1 MKTNRVKCY
10 PLKATLVAFVMFFLL
25 PAAASAA
32 KPKAIVLFYAD
43 DLGYGDTSVY
53 GQGKVPT
60 PNLERLAREGCRF
73 TDAHSATPICTPSR
87 FSLLTGCYA
96 FRRPGTRILDG
107 DAKLI
112 LPVEGSGE
120 ENVTLPVLMK
130 RAGYRTAA
138 IGKWHLGL
146 GAGDGPIDWNGVI
159 RPSPREVGFER
170 SFVMAATADRVPCVF
185 IEDGRVAGLDP
196 ADPIEV
202 SYDKCARKW
211 ADEVTAHTNPE
222 LLKAWGRPSDL
233 QHDKTIIDGISRI
246 GHMRGGKA
254 ATWKDQDLAERIT
267 AEAEKFIRESA
278 GKPIFLYFATND
290 IHVPR
295 DPARRFR
302 GKSGLG
308 IRGDATVQM
317 DDSLGRVRKAL
328 AEAGYDDTLFI
339 FTSDNGP
346 KVSDGY
352 EDGAREAWANENPAA
367 PYTGGKYTVREGGTR
382 IPMIVAWPGRVK
394 PGTTNGALVS
404 QTDFARSLAK
414 IADVEVPAGACRDSR
429 ELSRVILGESET
441 GRESLVEQPAWGPWG
456 YRKGNWKLIDSKE
469 PQLYNL
475 AEDPAEQNNL
485 AKRRP
490 KKLAELRRELRALTA
505 PPRHQES
512 KIK

>member
-1 MKTNRVKCY
+1 MKNLLLIVALLMAE
-10 PLKATLVAFVMFFLL
+10 PLL
-25 PAAASAA
+25 AA

-53 GQGKVPT
+53 GQAKVPT
-60 PNLERLAREGCRF
+60 PNLEQLAKEGCRF
-73 TDAHSATPICTPSR
+73 ADAHSATPICTPSR
-87 FSLLTGCYA
+87 FSLLTGRYA

-146 GAGDGPIDWNGVI
+146 GEGESPIDWNRPI
-159 RPSPREVGFER
+159 APSPKEVGFDR

-185 IEDGRVAGLDP
+185 VEDGVVAGLDP
-196 ADPIEV
+196 DDPIEIC
-202 SYDKCARKW
+202 YDNVEQKWLGELTAR
-211 ADEVTAHTNPE
+211 TNPE
-222 LLKAWGRPSDL
+222 LLKAWGRPSDF

-254 ATWKDQDLAERIT
+254 ASWRDQDLADRIT
-267 AEAEKFIRESA
+267 SEAEKFIRESA

-295 DPARRFR
+295 DPAPRFR

-317 DDSLGRVRKAL
+317 DDSLGRIRKAL
-328 AEAGYDDTLFI
+328 AESGYDDTLFI

-346 KVSDGY
+346 KVADGY
-352 EDGAREAWANENPAA
+352 EDGAREAWADENPAA
-367 PYTGGKYTVREGGTR
+367 PFRGGKYTVYEGGTR
-382 IPMIVAWPGRVK
+382 IPMIVVWPGHVK
-394 PGTTNGALVS
+394 PGTENHALLS
-404 QTDFARSLAK
+404 QTDFPRSLAK
-414 IADVEVPAGACRDSR
+414 IACVEVPEGACGDSQ
-429 ELSRVILGESET
+429 ELSYVLLGESEE
-441 GRESLVEQPAWGPWG
+441 GRESLVEQPAWGAWG
-456 YRKGNWKLIDSKE
+456 YRKGPWKLIDSQE
-469 PQLYNL
+469 PQLYFL
-475 AEDPAEQNNL
+475 DDDPGERNNL
-485 AKRRP
+485 ASKNP
-490 KKLAELRRELRALTA
+490 AKLEELSRELRSIIS
-505 PPRHQES
+505 R
-512 KIK
+512 

>member
-1 MKTNRVKCY
+1 MKHTI
-10 PLKATLVAFVMFFLL
+10 LILALL
-25 PAAASAA
+25 FAVPSYGE
-32 KPKAIVLFYAD
+32 KPKAVVLFYAD

-53 GQGKVPT
+53 GQAKVPT
-60 PNLERLAREGCRF
+60 PNLERLARDGCRF
-73 TDAHSATPICTPSR
+73 CDAHSATPICTPSR
-87 FSLLTGCYA
+87 FSLLTGRYA

-146 GAGDGPIDWNGVI
+146 GEGDAPIDWNKPI
-159 RPSPREVGFER
+159 APSPREVGFDK

-185 IEDGRVAGLDP
+185 VEDGRVAGLDEC
-196 ADPIEV
+196 DPIEV
-202 SYDKCARKW
+202 SYDGVERKW
-211 ADEVTAHTNPE
+211 PDEITSHTNPE
-222 LLKAWGRPSDL
+222 LLKAWGRPSDR

-254 ATWKDQDLAERIT
+254 ALWRDQELADRIT
-267 AEAEKFIRESA
+267 AEAEKFIRESS

-295 DPARRFR
+295 DPSPRFR
-302 GKSGLG
+302 GRSALG

-317 DDSLGRVRKAL
+317 DDTLGRIRQAL
-328 AEAGYDDTLFI
+328 TDNGYDDALFI

-352 EDGAREAWANENPAA
+352 EDGARDAWASDNPAA
-367 PYTGGKYTVREGGTR
+367 PFRGGKYTVYEGGTR
-382 IPMIVAWPGRVK
+382 IPMIVAWPGHVK
-394 PGTTNGALVS
+394 PGTTNNALIS

-414 IADVEVPAGACRDSR
+414 IVGVDVPDGACGDSE
-429 ELSRVILGESET
+429 ELSYVMLGECEN
-441 GRESLVEQPAWGPWG
+441 GRENLVEQPAWGAWA
-456 YRKGNWKLIDSKE
+456 YRKGAWKFIDSAQ
-469 PQLYNL
+469 PQLYFL
-475 AEDPAEQNNL
+475 DDDPGETNNL
-485 AKRRP
+485 AAENPSKVEELR
-490 KKLAELRRELRALTA
+490 AELRNATA
-505 PPRHQES
+505 GA
-512 KIK
+512 KL

>member
-1 MKTNRVKCY
+1 MRLLSQRLLLILLLCLAA
-10 PLKATLVAFVMFFLL
+10 PAF
-25 PAAASAA
+25 AA

-43 DLGYGDTSVY
+43 DLGYGDTSAY
-53 GQGKVPT
+53 GQAKVPT
-60 PNLERLAREGCRF
+60 PNLERLASEGCRF
-73 TDAHSATPICTPSR
+73 CDAHSATPICTPSR
-87 FSLLTGCYA
+87 FSLLTGRYA

-146 GAGDGPIDWNGVI
+146 GKGDAPIDWNGTI
-159 RPSPREVGFER
+159 KPSPREVGFDK

-185 IEDGRVAGLDP
+185 VEDGAVVGLDP
-196 ADPIEV
+196 NDPIEV
-202 SYDKCARKW
+202 SYDNAERKW
-211 ADEVTAHTNPE
+211 PDELTAHSNPE
-222 LLKAWGRPSDL
+222 LLKEWGRPSDR

-246 GHMRGGKA
+246 GHMRGGKSA
-254 ATWKDQDLAERIT
+254 IWKDQDIADRIT
-267 AEAEKFIRESA
+267 AEAEAFIKESS

-295 DPARRFR
+295 DPSPRFR
-302 GKSGLG
+302 GVSKLG

-317 DDSLGRVRKAL
+317 DDCLGRIRKAL
-328 AEAGYDDTLFI
+328 AENGYDDTLFI

-352 EDGAREAWANENPAA
+352 EDGARDDWANENPAA
-367 PYTGGKYTVREGGTR
+367 PFRGGKYTVYEGGTR
-382 IPMIVAWPGRVK
+382 MPMIVAWPGRVK
-394 PGTTNGALVS
+394 PGTENHALIS

-414 IADVEVPAGACRDSR
+414 IVDVEVPAGACSDSQ
-429 ELSRVILGESET
+429 ELSYVLLGDSEK

-456 YRKGNWKLIDSKE
+456 YRKGAWKLIDSAE
-469 PQLYNL
+469 PQLYFL
-475 AEDPAEQNNL
+475 DDDPGERNNL
-485 AKRRP
+485 AKEQP
-490 KKLAELRRELRALTA
+490 AKVAELRAELRALTA
-505 PPRHQES
+505 Q
-512 KIK
+512 